1 MDQHRAALFEV
12 QELRPSTG
20 AMEELGL
27 ELVEAK
33 SGLERLEEEAWERGE
48 AIEDLTELLSE
59 VREGW
64 G

>member
-1 MDQHRAALFEV
+1 
-12 QELRPSTG
+12 
-20 AMEELGL
+20 MEELGL